1 MFTPN
6 FRYKEGPAFYLLVAA
21 GGLVAALGVAAAY
34 YMEHMGHIVTNMTNQ
49 IPWALPHVFAI
60 FLIISASGVM
70 MVASIGT
77 LFGKNVYKP
86 RARLACLLAI
96 ALLALSGCAGSQS
109 GSAYSRS
116 QTRGEMHVRMGVIES
131 VRTVM
136 IEGTQSGVGAVAGG
150 VVGGIAGS
158 NVGQGKGSTVGSV
171 LGAVLGGV
179 AGQAIEE
186 KTTKKEGLE
195 ITVKLDSGQ
204 IIAVTQEADEQ
215 FRAGEKVRVL
225 SGSGVTRVSH

>member
-1 MFTPN
+1 MN
-6 FRYKEGPAFYLLVAA
+6 SVRLVA
-21 GGLVAALGVAAAY
+21 VALSAAA
-34 YMEHMGHIVTNMTNQ
+34 V
-49 IPWALPHVFAI
+49 V
-60 FLIISASGVM
+60 
-70 MVASIGT
+70 
-77 LFGKNVYKP
+77 
-86 RARLACLLAI
+86 
-96 ALLALSGCAGSQS
+96 LSGCAGSQS

-116 QTRGEMHVRMGVIES
+116 QTRGEMQVRMGVIES
-131 VRTVM
+131 VRTVT

-150 VVGGIAGS
+150 VVGGVAGS

-186 KTTKKEGLE
+186 KASRKDGLE

-204 IIAVTQEADEQ
+204 LIAVTQEADET
-215 FRAGEKVRVL
+215 FRAGERVRVL

>member
-1 MFTPN
+1 MKPN
-6 FRYKEGPAFYLLVAA
+6 SILVVAVAA
-21 GGLVAALGVAAAY
+21 MTALV
-34 YMEHMGHIVTNMTNQ
+34 
-49 IPWALPHVFAI
+49 
-60 FLIISASGVM
+60 
-70 MVASIGT
+70 
-77 LFGKNVYKP
+77 
-86 RARLACLLAI
+86 LA
-96 ALLALSGCAGSQS
+96 GCAGSQS